1 MGRKNQN
8 NRNEQNNSVP
18 PSIFFSSKISRGI
31 SGVLICLI
39 NLVALYYG
47 IMNWNS
53 FTREVLTDTI
63 NIGFT
68 VVLAIVALAITVF
81 QTDKELLEKRNSDE
95 NVKKVY
101 LSYVFSIFPIIS
113 VLILGYLVAYA
124 FENYPHII
132 CLYFIATIL
141 ILTECITGTMA
152 SFVAFLNMRD

>member
-81 QTDKELLEKRNSDE
+81 QTDKELLEE
-95 NVKKVY
+95 
-101 LSYVFSIFPIIS
+101 
-113 VLILGYLVAYA
+113 
-124 FENYPHII
+124 
-132 CLYFIATIL
+132 
-141 ILTECITGTMA
+141 GTQTRM
-152 SFVAFLNMRD
+152 